1 MATLTYDSTPADQPE
16 FNEAEQEA
24 LAIGEQAE
32 AEQQQLLAGKFRD
45 AEALEQAYLELQ
57 TKLGEPRA
65 EEPAPDEP
73 TEEAEPEEEQE
84 EEDKEPTMT
93 AEDVQYLQNIV
104 GGEEAYNNMLKWAGS
119 NLNAQEIDMYDKVMS
134 SGQAYSC
141 FFAVQALAGRYEQAV
156 GNEGQ
161 MLTGRGANESPD
173 VFRSQAEVVQAMQDA
188 RYDKDPAFRQD
199 VFNKLERSNLQY

>member
-32 AEQQQLLAGKFRD
+32 AEQQQLLAGKFKD

-57 TKLGEPRA
+57 TKLGEPKSE
-65 EEPAPDEP
+65 EEPS
-73 TEEAEPEEEQE
+73 EEVAEPEEEKE
-84 EEDKEPTMT
+84 EEEEKDQPTMT

-104 GGEEAYNNMLKWAGS
+104 GGEDAYNNMLKWAADA
-119 NLNAQEIDMYDKVMS
+119 LNSQEVEMYDKVMA
-134 SGQAYSC
+134 SGQAYAC
-141 FFAVQALAGRYEQAV
+141 FFAVQALAGRYEQAT
-156 GNEGQ
+156 GKDGQ
-161 MLTGRGANESPD
+161 MLTGRGSNETPD
-173 VFRSQAEVVQAMQDA
+173 VFRSQAEVVQAMQDK
-188 RYDKDPAFRQD
+188 RYDNDPAFRQD